1 MTKRKESINKSKKY
15 GHVYGTQHKLS
26 GGRVAWPH
34 LVEAKENTFP
44 VEEGQEKP
52 APRFE
57 VTYLSPKDDPELELI
72 KKEAQEMVDL
82 YNFDEKTGKPKK
94 NKLVVDLDELFDD
107 GDSKDTDKYPF
118 FADSYV
124 IVPKHRE
131 RPEIYD
137 SQLNL
142 LDPSQVEGGMPVV
155 LVIKPI
161 CTSHGISFQLLVVQ
175 AGVDD
180 GTRFG
185 GSAPA
190 AKGLLEVLG
199 SAAPAPAASK
209 DSAPFDEDEVEDEE
223 SEDSEEEDITSA
235 PVKVA
240 PVVAAKKKASAKG
253 TLNLDK
259 LA

>member
-1 MTKRKESINKSKKY
+1 MTRDLQSINKSKKY

-34 LVEAKENTFP
+34 LVDAKENTFP
-44 VEEGQEKP
+44 VEEGAEKP

-57 VTYLSPKDDPELELI
+57 VTYLSPKDDPELEAI
-72 KKEAQEMVDL
+72 KAEAQEMVDL

-118 FADSYV
+118 FANSYV
-124 IVPKHRE
+124 LVPKHKE

-180 GTRFG
+180 GVRFG

-199 SAAPAPAASK
+199 GGKAVEPSNGK
-209 DSAPFDEDEVEDEE
+209 VDEAPFEEDSDEE
-223 SEDSEEEDITSA
+223 TEDSDEEDITSA
-235 PVKVA
+235 PA
-240 PVVAAKKKASAKG
+240 PIAAKVKAKSAKG